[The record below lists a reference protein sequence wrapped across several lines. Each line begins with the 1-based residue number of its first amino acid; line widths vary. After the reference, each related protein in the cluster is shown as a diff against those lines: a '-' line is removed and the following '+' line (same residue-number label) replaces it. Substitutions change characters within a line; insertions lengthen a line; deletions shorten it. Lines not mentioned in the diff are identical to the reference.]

1 MRISERLERVNLVL
15 RTLRNVDQVV
25 LEETNRIQMIKGV
38 CQSLVATRGYFNAW
52 ILLIDKD
59 GRYRITAESGLGEAF
74 HILDETLR
82 RNGPLKCGRQALRQS
97 NAVVIRNPVLACTD
111 CPLSKAYEGRGGIA
125 SRLYYRGKLYGL
137 LCASIP
143 SSLVE
148 EEEECALFEEI
159 ARDVAFAL
167 YKIDLEEDHERS
179 QKSLR
184 FYAKQAI
191 IAQEE
196 ERKRIAWEL
205 HDETAQALASLG
217 MDIGSLA
224 KNKPLNCAEIAEK
237 LKTLQTETETILEG
251 VRSLSKN
258 LRPPMLQEFGLLA
271 ALKGLVGEMVE
282 QQTVK
287 VSFKV
292 EGTALRLRPEAEIT
306 AYRVVQEAL
315 NNIKKHAEA
324 SECSVE
330 INYFPRKVVLEISDN
345 GCGFSIP
352 EPSNKLVY
360 SGKLG
365 LTGMQERAKLI
376 DGKLTIKSYPSK
388 GTVVRLELPARVIV
402 SQT

>member
-1 MRISERLERVNLVL
+1 
-15 RTLRNVDQVV
+15 
-25 LEETNRIQMIKGV
+25 MIKGV

-59 GRYRITAESGLGEAF
+59 QRYKITAESGLGEAF
-74 HILDETLR
+74 RPLDEMLK
-82 RNGPLKCGRQALRQS
+82 RNGPSKCGRQALKQS
-97 NAVVIRNPVLACTD
+97 NSVVTRDPALVCLD
-111 CPLSKAYEGRGGIA
+111 CPLSVGYEGRGGIT

-148 EEEECALFEEI
+148 KKEECALFEEI

-167 YKIDLEEDHERS
+167 HKIDLEEEHERA
-179 QKSLR
+179 QENLR

-191 IAQEE
+191 MAQEE

-224 KNKPLNCAEIAEK
+224 KNKTLSSTEIAGK
-237 LKTLQTETETILEG
+237 LKTLQTKTETILEG
-251 VRSLSKN
+251 IRSLSKN
-258 LRPPMLQEFGLLA
+258 LRPPMLQEFGLLT
-271 ALKGLVGEMVE
+271 ALKGLVSEMAE
-282 QQTVK
+282 QQTIK

-292 EGTALRLRPEAEIT
+292 EGTAYRLRPEAEIT
-306 AYRVVQEAL
+306 TYRVVQEAL
-315 NNIKKHAEA
+315 TNIKKHAEA

-330 INYFPRKVVLEISDN
+330 MKYFPRRVVLEISDK
-345 GCGFSIP
+345 GRGFSIP
-352 EPSNKLVY
+352 EPSNNLAY
-360 SGKLG
+360 SGRLG
-365 LTGMQERAKLI
+365 LAGMQERAKLLGGRLI
-376 DGKLTIKSYPSK
+376 IKSHPGQ
-388 GTVVRLELPARVIV
+388 GTIVHLELPARVLV